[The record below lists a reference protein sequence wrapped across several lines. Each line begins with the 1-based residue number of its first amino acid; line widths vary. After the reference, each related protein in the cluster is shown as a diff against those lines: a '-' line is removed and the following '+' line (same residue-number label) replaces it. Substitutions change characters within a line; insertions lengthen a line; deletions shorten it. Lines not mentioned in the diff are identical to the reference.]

1 MLLLLLLLLSCRVTA
16 STKMNDVSSRSHA
29 IFTLV
34 FSQVGLHTLCCVC
47 SCVLVHRR
55 DSVVKG
61 TTREENN
68 TNKTPLAYL
77 YCHGARLLSYLF
89 LHDKQFGNILSSCDV
104 VRHFLFIFLKSCFQ
118 HCLYSLCSRER
129 GCTGNHG
136 EWKMELVCYS

>member
-1 MLLLLLLLLSCRVTA
+1 
-16 STKMNDVSSRSHA
+16 MNDVSSRSHA

-34 FSQVGLHTLCCVC
+34 FSQVGLHMLCCVC

-68 TNKTPLAYL
+68 TNKTPLAFL

-89 LHDKQFGNILSSCDV
+89 LHDKQFGNILLSCDV
-104 VRHFLFIFLKSCFQ
+104 VRHFLLIFFL
-118 HCLYSLCSRER
+118 SLAFNIA
-129 GCTGNHG
+129 CTVYVVESEVVLVTMGNG
-136 EWKMELVCYS
+136 KWS